1 MLCIISAE
9 DTLLVENVSVIAEN
23 FETFLCCVE
32 TQEAPRVHYEPV
44 NDIPQDMVQVCLPR
58 KYGTHLTYEEYRR
71 GKIFENNEWMSLEE
85 VAEIDR
91 ILTGE
96 VSINDET

>member
-1 MLCIISAE
+1 MLYIINSE
-9 DTLLVENVSVIAEN
+9 DFKDNYVTVIAEN
-23 FETFLCCVE
+23 METHKACVF
-32 TQEAPRVHYEPV
+32 ADIEPTVPYITV
-44 NDIPQDMVQVCLPR
+44 NEIPVDMIQTSLPKR
-58 KYGTHLTYEEYRR
+58 YGEHLTYEEYRR

-96 VSINDET
+96 VSINDES